1 MCGGGDSVVGG
12 GDSPVTGDGGEGA
25 AELPLFHAHPTAA
38 RGGSGDGQ
46 NDGARRLFVGRRRR
60 RLRRRGGGSTV
71 DERAREMGQ
80 KKEEN

>member
-1 MCGGGDSVVGG
+1 MCGGGDSDVGG

-25 AELPLFHAHPTAA
+25 AELPLFHVHPTAA
-38 RGGSGDGQ
+38 RGDSGDGQ